1 MKVGLSPIIMIAM
14 FLAVFIFVTAPLP
27 YKARIIEPK
36 IISRE
41 DWGALPPRCG
51 YEKNSLINTLTV
63 HHTAT
68 SNNYVNAIH
77 EIRSIQRFHMY
88 GRGWCD
94 IGYHFIIDRDGNI
107 YACRPLWAVGAH
119 VKGHNYGN
127 IGISLLG
134 NYDEVDLNKKQL
146 DALIKLVT
154 WLCWKYNISMEN
166 IKGHRD
172 YAATR
177 CPGEYLYEKLPLVRE
192 EASRRLTESMRS
204 P

>member
-1 MKVGLSPIIMIAM
+1 MFIATAFM
-14 FLAVFIFVTAPLP
+14 FVVIFIFVSLSFPSE
-27 YKARIIEPK
+27 KEIFKPK

-41 DWGALPPRCG
+41 EWGALPPRCK
-51 YEKNSLINTLTV
+51 YENNSFINAITI

-68 SNNYVNAIH
+68 SNNYRDAAY

-94 IGYHFIIDRDGNI
+94 IGYHFIIDRNGSI
-107 YACRPLWAVGAH
+107 YECRPLWAVGAH

-134 NYDEVDLNKKQL
+134 NYEEIDMSEEQFR
-146 DALIKLVT
+146 ALISLVA
-154 WLCWKYNISMEN
+154 WLCWKYNIPVDN

-172 YAATR
+172 YASTK
-177 CPGEYLYEKLPLVRE
+177 CPGRFVYEKLPLIRRE
-192 EASRRLTESMRS
+192 VWRMLMKSL
-204 P
+204 